1 MASRSGLSAGGGKG
15 KNKLAADPVEAEE
28 AVDSMMGRLN
38 ILADEVD
45 VVEMSDDKDVPVA
58 APVKWS
64 LIGKVLS
71 PAVTHIQSI
80 RAAMKPAWGNPKG
93 LKCRPVVDNI
103 FITDFANKGDMER
116 ALEGT
121 PWMVG
126 RHAVLL
132 QELDPRIRPSDV
144 RFDTMLIWV
153 RILNLPFEWMN
164 NTKGLKIAK
173 LLDKNCKLDVDENG
187 DANGCYLR
195 VRADILI
202 AKPLR
207 RWVTT
212 TKNKVECRFEL
223 QYEKLPFYCHSCGL
237 IGHRDLECS
246 APTDRDDRGKLP
258 FDRALRAPEDR
269 RRKLQSFSQAA
280 ASASWNSDSRERDG
294 GSRNRTGSDASRTS
308 KVAGDNDGLKPGDQE
323 ATSPA
328 AKLHAPQGTK
338 GTQVAD
344 IAKNL
349 FASADVANQSPLLN
363 SLPKKRN
370 PHSGSGSEGILQG
383 ALSMVGDP
391 PDLSRAMVVC
401 EKNTLSLGDNLGT
414 VSAMGTDKAKKQKND
429 TSSFRYQKSAKGV
442 SCDGLSGG
450 LALFWTGD
458 VCVRVLNLSRMHIDV
473 LVSGE
478 ALGAGEWRFTGFYG
492 DPRRQFRGESWYL
505 MNYLR
510 HQQDEPWLC
519 AGDFNETLS
528 ASEQFG
534 GLPKEEWKM
543 AGFREAVEHCSFSD
557 LGYSGLPYTWD
568 NRQEGARNIKARLD
582 RSLGD
587 DKFLERFDG
596 TSVSHIQTT
605 ESDHCGILISMRKS
619 NWLDGSGQGKPFKY
633 ENMWRRHEHYEE
645 VVKDSWVD
653 GAANFEYVMSSLNQL
668 RSRRICWSR
677 EEFGSVKNELKAM
690 RQKLEALRLGSLR
703 SGPTGAEK
711 DLMMRISELPAREE
725 AMARQRSRIQWLK
738 DGDRNTAFVHA
749 KAKDRAR
756 NNLISSLKRDDGSFC
771 SNQSEM
777 EHMVASFYKNLFKAQ
792 DSTVPELITEF
803 VPRKVTAEMNHH
815 LCAPYLDAEIEQ
827 ALFMMK
833 RNSSPGPDGFTG
845 GFYIKHWNLQKN
857 DICRAKVKA
866 NFRETDVKA
875 ICSIPT
881 GRFANDVWSWAKE
894 PNGRFSVRSAYK
906 TLIAESD
913 SSKVGNSMGDLRP
926 FWQLLWKMKI
936 PPKSEVFLVVCYQRV
951 HSL

>member
-1 MASRSGLSAGGGKG
+1 MASRSGLSAGGEKG
-15 KNKLAADPVEAEE
+15 KNKFAADPVESEE

-45 VVEMSDDKDVPVA
+45 VVEMSDDEDVPVA

-93 LKCRPVVDNI
+93 LKCRPVADNI
-103 FITDFANKGDMER
+103 FIADFANKEDMER

-173 LLDKNCKLDVDENG
+173 LLDKNYKLDVDENG
-187 DANGCYLR
+187 DADGCFLR
-195 VRADILI
+195 VRADIPI

-237 IGHRDLECS
+237 IGHGDLECPVP
-246 APTDRDDRGKLP
+246 ADRDDRGKLP

-269 RRKLQSFSQAA
+269 RRKLQSFSQ
-280 ASASWNSDSRERDG
+280 S
-294 GSRNRTGSDASRTS
+294 
-308 KVAGDNDGLKPGDQE
+308 Q
-323 ATSPA
+323 
-328 AKLHAPQGTK
+328 
-338 GTQVAD
+338 
-344 IAKNL
+344 
-349 FASADVANQSPLLN
+349 LLN
-363 SLPKKRN
+363 SFPKKRK
-370 PHSGSGSEGILQG
+370 PHSGSGSEGILESV
-383 ALSMVGDP
+383 LSMVGDP

-429 TSSFRYQKSAKGV
+429 TSSFR
-442 SCDGLSGG
+442 
-450 LALFWTGD
+450 T
-458 VCVRVLNLSRMHIDV
+458 HIDV

-528 ASEQFG
+528 ASEQSG

-568 NRQEGARNIKARLD
+568 NRQEGTRNIKARLD
-582 RSLGD
+582 RALGD
-587 DKFLERFDG
+587 DKFLEQFDG

-605 ESDHCGILISMRKS
+605 ESDHCAILISMRKS
-619 NWLDGSGQGKPFKY
+619 NWLDGSGQGKSFKY
-633 ENMWRRHEHYEE
+633 ENMWRRHEHYED

-653 GAANFEYVMSSLNQL
+653 GAANFEDVMSSLNQL
-668 RSRRICWSR
+668 RSMLVCWSR

-703 SGPTGAEK
+703 SGPTRAEK
-711 DLMMRISELPAREE
+711 DLKRISELLAREE

-738 DGDRNTAFVHA
+738 EGDRNTAFFHA
-749 KAKDRAR
+749 KAKDHAR
-756 NNLISSLKRDDGSFC
+756 SNLISSLKRDDGSFC

-777 EHMVASFYKNLFKAQ
+777 EHMAASFYKNLFKAQ
-792 DSTVPELITEF
+792 DNTVPELITEF
-803 VPRKVTAEMNHH
+803 VPRKVDDK
-815 LCAPYLDAEIEQ
+815 Y
-827 ALFMMK
+827 
-833 RNSSPGPDGFTG
+833 
-845 GFYIKHWNLQKN
+845 
-857 DICRAKVKA
+857 
-866 NFRETDVKA
+866 
-875 ICSIPT
+875 
-881 GRFANDVWSWAKE
+881 
-894 PNGRFSVRSAYK
+894 VRYSCM
-906 TLIAESD
+906 EF
-913 SSKVGNSMGDLRP
+913 N
-926 FWQLLWKMKI
+926 Q
-936 PPKSEVFLVVCYQRV
+936 
-951 HSL
+951 